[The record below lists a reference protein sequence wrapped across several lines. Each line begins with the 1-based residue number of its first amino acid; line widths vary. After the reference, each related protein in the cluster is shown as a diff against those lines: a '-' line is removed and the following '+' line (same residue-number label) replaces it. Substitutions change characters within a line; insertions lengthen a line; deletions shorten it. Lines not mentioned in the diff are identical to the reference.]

1 MIRAGPG
8 ILAPGVMD
16 VQEPL
21 YGNGIRGV
29 LDEALAENAV
39 AKLRFEGL
47 SPADREAFLHRAEG
61 AGLAETK
68 ELLNELV
75 GWQKGHPPY
84 QL

>member
-16 VQEPL
+16 VREPL
-21 YGNGIRGV
+21 YGNGIQGV

-47 SPADREAFLHRAEG
+47 SPADRAAF
-61 AGLAETK
+61 
-68 ELLNELV
+68 
-75 GWQKGHPPY
+75 PPAA
-84 QL
+84 QQWLPLPMFFSSRDTM

>member
-1 MIRAGPG
+1 MNMTG
-8 ILAPGVMD
+8 
-16 VQEPL
+16 PL
-21 YGNGIRGV
+21 YGNGIRGE

-47 SPADREAFLHRAEG
+47 SPADREAFLRRAEG